1 MQSAFEAHPSPKRL
15 VMTSEKAL
23 GSAMPSGPIT
33 CPEGAKAKTPICI
46 PSAADDSSIQE
57 RADALFLNS
66 EILAPMVRASTTP
79 LRTLAL
85 SYGADLVYTEEIV
98 DRSITTCDR
107 VVNDELG
114 TIDYVR
120 KTDGMSAKVLNRLKA
135 KGEIPVILRI
145 APNLEKGRLIYQ
157 IGTGEANLALPA
169 ALFVQRDVEGVDIN
183 MGCPKKFSVSGGM
196 GSALLSDLPRAC
208 EIIKTLRANLN
219 VPVSAKIRLLKDDES
234 SVHFIRSIIKAGA
247 NAITIHAREVGDE
260 SHQSAK
266 WDRLASVVQAVKA
279 VESIPIII
287 NGDLFT
293 RNDMVS
299 MKKRS
304 GADGVML
311 ARPALYNVSLFKK
324 PAAAATETKASYG
337 YDSPL
342 LESKTSVVQSYLEHS
357 LKYAPNFKNVKY
369 VVCEMMNN
377 RRNPST
383 IVHNLPQ
390 NFIGGQTIKKVCDC
404 KSMDEMCKL
413 WDVSLSIS
421 KAASSAPVGTEQRYD
436 DRYFLDPEALKRE
449 KAAATSYHAT
459 MELNKESHVVAT
471 TTTTSHTGMN
481 ANARANVNANES
493 LSLSHIT
500 TMKRQR
506 ID

>member
-1 MQSAFEAHPSPKRL
+1 MSEDASAPMGEAPASSSNSSTSPA
-15 VMTSEKAL
+15 E
-23 GSAMPSGPIT
+23 
-33 CPEGAKAKTPICI
+33 AKAEISLPI
-46 PSAADDSSIQE
+46 PSADSSIQE

-98 DRSITTCDR
+98 DRSITTCNR
-107 VVNDELG
+107 VVNDKLG

-120 KTDGMSAKVLNRLKA
+120 KTDGMSAKVLKRLES

-169 ALFVQRDVEGVDIN
+169 ALFVQRDVDGIDVN

-208 EIIKTLRANLN
+208 DIIRTLRANLN
-219 VPVSAKIRLLKDDES
+219 VPVSAKIRLLSDDES
-234 SVHFIRSIIKAGA
+234 SVDFIRSLIKAGA
-247 NAITIHAREVGDE
+247 NAVTIHAREVGDE
-260 SHQSAK
+260 SQQPAK
-266 WDRLASVVQAVKA
+266 WDRLVNVVQAVKA
-279 VESIPIII
+279 AESVPIII
-287 NGDLFT
+287 NGDFFT
-293 RNDMVS
+293 RDDMVS
-299 MKKRS
+299 MKQRT

-324 PAAAATETKASYG
+324 PPATAARTEASYG

-342 LESKTSVVQSYLEHS
+342 LENKTSVVQTYLEHC
-357 LKYAPNFKNVKY
+357 LTYAPNFKNVKY

-377 RRNPST
+377 RRNPSN
-383 IVHNLPQ
+383 IVHNLPLK
-390 NFIGGQTIKKVCDC
+390 FSRGQTIKQVCNC
-404 KSMDEMCKL
+404 RNMDEMCKL
-413 WDVSLSIS
+413 WDVNLSTS
-421 KAASSAPVGTEQRYD
+421 GAVAATVSADGTEQRYD

-449 KAAATSYHAT
+449 RRTSQQATAEERS
-459 MELNKESHVVAT
+459 ELSVVDVSTGT
-471 TTTTSHTGMN
+471 TAPTSSCCKS
-481 ANARANVNANES
+481 VNASENADES
-493 LSLSHIT
+493 LSLPEGT
-500 TMKRQR
+500 TTKRQR

>member
-1 MQSAFEAHPSPKRL
+1 
-15 VMTSEKAL
+15 
-23 GSAMPSGPIT
+23 MPSSSST
-33 CPEGAKAKTPICI
+33 SPEEANAETPIPV
-46 PSAADDSSIQE
+46 PSAAGGSSIQE
-57 RADALFLNS
+57 QADALFLNS

-98 DRSITTCDR
+98 DRSITTCNR

-114 TIDYVR
+114 TVDYVR
-120 KTDGMSAKVLNRLKA
+120 KTDGMSAKVLKRLKA

-169 ALFVQRDVEGVDIN
+169 ALYVQRDVDGIDIN

-208 EIIKTLRANLN
+208 DIIKTLRANLH

-234 SVHFIRSIIKAGA
+234 TVHFVRSLIKAGA
-247 NAITIHAREVGDE
+247 NAVTIHSREVGDE
-260 SHQSAK
+260 SHKPAK

-279 VESIPIII
+279 VESVPIII

-299 MKKRS
+299 LKQRT
-304 GADGVML
+304 GADAVML
-311 ARPALYNVSLFKK
+311 ARPALYNVSVFKK
-324 PAAAATETKASYG
+324 PPAASVETQASYG

-357 LKYAPNFKNVKY
+357 LKYSPNFKNVKY

-377 RRNPST
+377 RRNPSN
-383 IVHNLPQ
+383 IVHHLPQ
-390 NFIGGQTIKKVCDC
+390 KFAGGQTIKEVCDC
-404 KSMDEMCKL
+404 KSLSDMCTL
-413 WDVSLSIS
+413 WDVSLSMS
-421 KAASSAPVGTEQRYD
+421 ATASSVASGTEQRYD
-436 DRYFLDPEALKRE
+436 DRYFLDLEALKRE
-449 KAAATSYHAT
+449 RATAVSHRQAKT
-459 MELNKESHVVAT
+459 EENKEESSVIGTTTAT
-471 TTTTSHTGMN
+471 TSFTSMN
-481 ANARANVNANES
+481 ANANANVDQS
-493 LSLSHIT
+493 LSLSERPT
-500 TMKRQR
+500 TKRQR
-506 ID
+506 LD